1 MKKNCFR
8 KVQKCLKEN
17 VRFITCYKTKK
28 TTMFCSAKDSVP
40 KHQKAN
46 VIYKI
51 TCLGYNE
58 DYIGKT
64 DCNLVTKLNEHASR
78 EDEPMYQHCEHFAH
92 IIGLHRLP
100 DIAPS
105 TTAVNNKPHFASAVN
120 SNFCVLDT
128 CSNWS
133 QLLFLEALYI
143 KNLAPKIN
151 DGLKATHKFILL
163 RQNGD

>member
-78 EDEPMYQHCEHFAH
+78 EDEPMYQHCEH
-92 IIGLHRLP
+92 
-100 DIAPS
+100 
-105 TTAVNNKPHFASAVN
+105 
-120 SNFCVLDT
+120 LD
-128 CSNWS
+128 
-133 QLLFLEALYI
+133 
-143 KNLAPKIN
+143 
-151 DGLKATHKFILL
+151 ILL
-163 RQNGD
+163 VYIDYQILLLQQQRSITNHTLLTLLILTFVFWTPAVTGPNCYF